1 MDTNLV
7 FKYENKLSHNLVK
20 NKPKVNHES
29 GVYKIPCKSCEKS
42 YIGETG
48 RTLTK
53 RIEEH
58 KKDIEKQKP
67 DSGVAEHIRDTD
79 HFFDFKKAK
88 IVYPS
93 KNTLKRHIVESTL
106 IASLKKSEETCNLNL
121 GFAPHNVFL
130 TKHLKEII
138 HLDDFD

>member
-7 FKYENKLSHNLVK
+7 FKYENKLSHNLVN

-67 DSGVAEHIRDTD
+67 DSGVAEHVRDTD
-79 HFFDFKKAK
+79 HFF
-88 IVYPS
+88 
-93 KNTLKRHIVESTL
+93 
-106 IASLKKSEETCNLNL
+106 
-121 GFAPHNVFL
+121 
-130 TKHLKEII
+130 
-138 HLDDFD
+138 